1 MWLPVASFMSSC
13 YISTGR
19 AHRPQTYQ
27 SAPAPH
33 QSICYADKL
42 FVWVGALAHEAL
54 VESAE
59 VVALRIAR
67 YDHPAGLHME
77 SVDEGQE
84 PDELAE
90 ALTPPEAA
98 RRPTMIYPRRNEAY
112 NSDFDILNRSAPLP
126 RSPRM
131 RGASGAAAVWGPAR
145 LPAAGG
151 LGSGGGLSTPT
162 SARGGGETQRGAAP
176 VPPLQLGV
184 CAALDVPL
192 SARTP
197 N

>member
-1 MWLPVASFMSSC
+1 MYDL
-13 YISTGR
+13 
-19 AHRPQTYQ
+19 
-27 SAPAPH
+27 
-33 QSICYADKL
+33 ADKL
-42 FVWVGALAHEAL
+42 FVWVGALAHDVL

-84 PDELAE
+84 PDELAD
-90 ALTPPEAA
+90 ALTPAAAA
-98 RRPTMIYPRRNEAY
+98 RRPTMVYPRRNEAY
-112 NSDFDILNRSAPLP
+112 NSDFDILNRSSPLA
-126 RSPRM
+126 RSPRI
-131 RGASGAAAVWGPAR
+131 RGASGAAAVWGPSR
-145 LPAAGG
+145 LPAGT
-151 LGSGGGLSTPT
+151 GSGGPLSATPT
-162 SARGGGETQRGAAP
+162 SARGGGETRRGNAGP

-184 CAALDVPL
+184 CAMLDMPL